1 MNLFASGKWYLPVK
15 NDSSFC
21 FKEVLLITLHIKV
34 RWLYLEVGLKFLNYT
49 HTEIIKT
56 MQNSVETG
64 GFFSWMFIRFQK
76 LQNLKDCNNVA
87 LGKRG
92 WCVQKQAC
100 FCFRGGEEFIF
111 MRVLF
116 FIHHSVKEESTSSFN
131 MIAQENKEEHAF
143 PVTKLP
149 EDACSR
155 SKTQQTDI
163 F

>member
-1 MNLFASGKWYLPVK
+1 
-15 NDSSFC
+15 
-21 FKEVLLITLHIKV
+21 
-34 RWLYLEVGLKFLNYT
+34 
-49 HTEIIKT
+49 
-56 MQNSVETG
+56 
-64 GFFSWMFIRFQK
+64 MFTTFQK
-76 LQNLKDCNNVA
+76 LQNLKDYNNVA

-100 FCFRGGEEFIF
+100 FCFKGGKGFIF
-111 MRVLF
+111 IRVLF
-116 FIHHSVKEESTSSFN
+116 FLHHRAKEESTSLFN
-131 MIAQENKEEHAF
+131 KIGQENKEQHAF